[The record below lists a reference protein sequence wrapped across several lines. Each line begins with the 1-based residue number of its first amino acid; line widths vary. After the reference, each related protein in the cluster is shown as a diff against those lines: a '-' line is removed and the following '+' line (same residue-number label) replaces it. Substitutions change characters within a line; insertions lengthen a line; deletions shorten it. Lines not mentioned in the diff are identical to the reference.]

1 MGSWS
6 FGKHRSEDQHGRL
19 AAQDERGRKNG
30 ALAQDAPHQASK
42 TLTLPLLEKVN
53 CARCFKEKP

>member
-19 AAQDERGRKNG
+19 AAYDERKRKNG
-30 ALAQDAPHQASK
+30 DYLKIRRIKLAK
-42 TLTLPLLEKVN
+42 L
-53 CARCFKEKP
+53 